1 MGNESI
7 AGIQAVRT
15 KGNVKQFLASY
26 GFYIIF
32 ILVFMIYSL
41 RAPSF
46 LTVTNIMNMLHTTVP
61 LMVIACGIGMVIICG
76 EIDLSVGSVAFLS
89 NSIGTVLMV
98 KAGVPIPLAFIVVVL
113 TGVVLGAINGF
124 FVVVFRVS
132 SLIVTLGMLISFR
145 GVALQ
150 ITNSQVIGLPETLR
164 AFGNFRIASFYIDIA
179 FGLII
184 ILLLHALHTKRP
196 YGRFVTATGNFGVIT
211 LEHMK
216 AMKDQAIVCNIGHF
230 DSEIEVSKLENMD
243 GIIETNIKPQVDKFT
258 FPDGSSLYLL
268 ARGRLVNLGCATGH
282 PSFVMSNSFTNQVL
296 AQIDLWNNKDTYELG
311 VYRLSKELDEEVARL
326 HLDQIGVK
334 LTTLTKEQADYI
346 GVPVN
351 GPFKPEHYRY

>member
-15 KGNVKQFLASY
+15 KRNVKQFLASY

-150 ITNSQVIGLPETLR
+150 ITNSQVIGLPEALR

-184 ILLLHALHTKRP
+184 ILLLHTLHTKRP
-196 YGRFVTATGNFGVIT
+196 YGRFVTATGNDREIAEKLGIPIRKIKFSVFVISGALAAVGGFFSMTQVGAINPLLGNGAEFTGIAAVIIGGISLFGGEGKLFPGVFFGVFLLT
-211 LEHMK
+211 
-216 AMKDQAIVCNIGHF
+216 V
-230 DSEIEVSKLENMD
+230 IETGLNQMSVSPYVYPFFRG
-243 GIIETNIKPQVDKFT
+243 GIIFIAMYAD
-258 FPDGSSLYLL
+258 SLKV
-268 ARGRLVNLGCATGH
+268 RLR
-282 PSFVMSNSFTNQVL
+282 
-296 AQIDLWNNKDTYELG
+296 K
-311 VYRLSKELDEEVARL
+311 
-326 HLDQIGVK
+326 
-334 LTTLTKEQADYI
+334 
-346 GVPVN
+346 
-351 GPFKPEHYRY
+351 